1 MDRAIQY
8 ANSVV
13 EGELI
18 AGKLV
23 IHACQRF
30 LDDMK
35 KQKTDD
41 FPYYYSE
48 SYASKVIKFVES
60 LPQTNGE
67 PLELEPFEVFIL
79 SNIYGWRQVDD
90 NSLRFNRILLSEARK
105 NGKSFL
111 LSAIGVVSLLMEKQ
125 PARNRQILFTA
136 NSSQQAHLAF
146 DIMSDQLE
154 NLRRNSKYLRQRVKI
169 NKQRVTDKKTGSFAI
184 PLSTDTHSTDGYNPT
199 LGVVDEYHQAK
210 DNTILNALN
219 SGMAQQDNGIL
230 AIIST
235 AGFNLNSPFKNEWD
249 YAADI
254 LNGKIKNDRYFAV
267 MYCLDK
273 KEEIFDPTMWI
284 KANPL
289 MSNPKIAKTMR
300 EHIQND
306 LDVATKQNNLNN
318 VLVKNMNM
326 FVQQNENSY
335 ISTQDWEHGLIEKAP
350 DISNR
355 DVYIGADLSKS
366 RDLTA
371 ISWLVPL
378 EDGKFY
384 ADSHAFVSRYG
395 GIVTK
400 SKRDGIDYEMAAK
413 RGECSISSLESG
425 LIDYDSVYDFVMDLI
440 GKYNLNVKFLVF
452 DPYKWADL
460 VNRFER
466 AGLPQLQLTQSY
478 KNLSVPIGTFKEEL
492 IAGNILHTNN
502 QMLAY
507 NVGNAILKYNFNGQ
521 ALLDKTRKQNKIDCL
536 AALMDAW
543 AAGYDYFTKR
553 KEQERTNEYY
563 ETAKNL
569 F

>member
-111 LSAIGVVSLLMEKQ
+111 LAAIGVVSLLMEKQ

-169 NKQRVTDKKTGSFAI
+169 NKQRVADKKTGSFAI

-273 KEEIFDPTMWI
+273 KEEMFDPTMWI